1 MKREEVER
9 LSEEEIIRKIYQAQK
24 EALPRFFKTVLSR
37 DPALQKALAR
47 RFEEEE
53 EAVLYLS
60 KIDSYMKQAAR
71 AFEEIPHYEPPPTP
85 PARQVVETKLP
96 EAFTNQL
103 QADFSALR
111 SSFEGMGMEAP
122 PQPVIDYYPEDLVR
136 EEAMRRERTARAE
149 AEKQRV
155 VAETIATSMTEQ
167 LKPETISGERPSPFP
182 MIASEEFNRV
192 PLMVDDI
199 AILML
204 QLGLN

>member
-1 MKREEVER
+1 
-9 LSEEEIIRKIYQAQK
+9 
-24 EALPRFFKTVLSR
+24 
-37 DPALQKALAR
+37 
-47 RFEEEE
+47 
-53 EAVLYLS
+53 
-60 KIDSYMKQAAR
+60 
-71 AFEEIPHYEPPPTP
+71 
-85 PARQVVETKLP
+85 
-96 EAFTNQL
+96 
-103 QADFSALR
+103 
-111 SSFEGMGMEAP
+111 
-122 PQPVIDYYPEDLVR
+122 
-136 EEAMRRERTARAE
+136 MRRERTARAE